1 MGYGGGIYLGRDL
14 LSLLESSSS
23 NSSPAGSGHK
33 QQPPPQVSHFN
44 PLETRQP
51 TVNNIIINN
60 YNGNVLKNITNT
72 SAETS

>member
-33 QQPPPQVSHFN
+33 QQPPQVSHFN